1 MRDTEQGEARLLGG
15 EHNEGKKEFK
25 MDDWEKEMAA
35 EEAKLSAMER
45 EIDKAEAEV
54 DRALNDCNR
63 AFGSSRSSMESPR
76 RQYTPEE
83 MKKGQEMLEKAGM
96 FVMKSAATT
105 VACAGAGVV
114 SLFKR
119 DSEPLSKT
127 FEWCKKIVMEEMRY
141 ETCGKCRI

>member
-1 MRDTEQGEARLLGG
+1 MKIE
-15 EHNEGKKEFK
+15 
-25 MDDWEKEMAA
+25 DWEKEMAKDD
-35 EEAKLSAMER
+35 AKLAALER
-45 EIDKAEAEV
+45 EIDQTSIEM
-54 DRALNDCNR
+54 DRALNDYNR
-63 AFGSSRSSMESPR
+63 ASESSYSSSATEPIR

-127 FEWCKKIVMEEMRY
+127 FEWYKKSLW
-141 ETCGKCRI
+141 GK